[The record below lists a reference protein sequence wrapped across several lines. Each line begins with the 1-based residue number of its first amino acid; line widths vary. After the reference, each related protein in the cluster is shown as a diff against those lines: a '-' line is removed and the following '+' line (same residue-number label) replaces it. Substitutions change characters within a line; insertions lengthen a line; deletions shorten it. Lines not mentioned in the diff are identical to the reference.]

1 METSSEQERYITI
14 EDWTG
19 QLGVSL
25 QTGYRWVRE
34 GAFPPPLRISAKCI
48 RWKKTVVDAWIQSRQ
63 ASK

>member
-25 QTGYRWVRE
+25 QTGYRWVEKER
-34 GAFPPPLRISAKCI
+34 SA
-48 RWKKTVVDAWIQSRQ
+48 S
-63 ASK
+63 ASCLGEVH